1 MSKVIIGLIPSRLAS
16 TRLPNKALLEIR
28 GLPLIVHTLKR
39 AQLARRLTAVY
50 VCTDSEEISEVVLRH
65 GGEVI
70 LTAKEHNNGTERI
83 AEAARKL
90 QADLFVDIQGDEP
103 LIDPDHI
110 DAVIAEHERILAEQ
124 SGCRSIVLPCLHIDQ
139 VQAQNQ
145 HIVKVV
151 RGTKNQVVYLSRAA
165 VPAPFR
171 GGTDKFWKHLSIISF
186 TPEALQEFART
197 PMVQGDL
204 ESTEG
209 VELLRAVEHGIP
221 IHTVTLEGDSFS
233 VDILED
239 YHRAVQ
245 QLKTDKTFDR
255 YVS

>member
-1 MSKVIIGLIPSRLAS
+1 VSQNIIGLIPSRLAS

-28 GLPLIVHTLKR
+28 GLPLIVHILKR
-39 AQLARRLTAVY
+39 AQLAKSLSDVY
-50 VCTDSEEISEVVLRH
+50 VCTDSEEIAAIVSTH
-65 GGEVI
+65 GGKVI
-70 LTAKEHNNGTERI
+70 LTAKEHTNGTERI
-83 AEAARKL
+83 AQAARNL

-103 LIDPDHI
+103 LINPDHI
-110 DAVIAEHERILAEQ
+110 DAVVAEHKLILSEQ
-124 SGCRSIVLPCLHIDQ
+124 GRCRSIVLPCLRIDLQ
-139 VQAQNQ
+139 QAQNP

-151 RGTKNQVVYLSRAA
+151 RGARNQVIYLSRSA

-171 GGTDKFWKHLSIISF
+171 GEGSKFWKHLSIISF

-197 PMVQGDL
+197 PAVAGDV

-233 VDILED
+233 VDILAD

-245 QLKTDKTFDR
+245 QLKLDKVFDR
-255 YVS
+255 YGS